1 MAASVKVAGTV
12 SKSFKEWVQKQ
23 VLKKKAYI
31 IFL

>member
-23 VLKKKAYI
+23 VLKKKSLYY
-31 IFL
+31 FL